1 MYCLGCLFLKCY
13 HFCIFFAETKLLVP
27 KQVKLLEDAFNKGTL
42 RHLRTLG
49 NPFDKSIVYS
59 LLFIDYRDFI
69 VIIFVINI
77 IKNLFVL
84 TFLQSCHW
92 ISTGHLG
99 QQEGILILFL
109 LLFSEFNFCK
119 AAVGIFEANL
129 NINERKHIFCKYGI
143 LNV

>member
-1 MYCLGCLFLKCY
+1 MLSFLY
-13 HFCIFFAETKLLVP
+13 FFAETKLLVP

-49 NPFDKSIVYS
+49 NPFNKSIVYS

-69 VIIFVINI
+69 IIFVINI

-92 ISTGHLG
+92 ISTSHLG

-109 LLFSEFNFCK
+109 LLFSELNFVK
-119 AAVGIFEANL
+119 PLLEFLRQI
-129 NINERKHIFCKYGI
+129 
-143 LNV
+143 